1 MEGDG
6 RLAHAVPTRLS
17 GPYTAAA
24 GRKFGLTVGIA
35 FLVLAGIG
43 RWRGH
48 PTTFAVLGSLGL
60 LLIVAGLVIPTALRR
75 VEGAWMGLARIIS
88 RFTTPIFMGI
98 VYFVLLTPIGV
109 LRRAFGA
116 NALVHRPGATG
127 LWLDRRPSPRGALER
142 QF

>member
-1 MEGDG
+1 
-6 RLAHAVPTRLS
+6 LAHAVPTRLS

-60 LLIVAGLVIPTALRR
+60 LLVVGGLVAPKALGP
-75 VEGAWMGLARIIS
+75 VERAWMGLAGIIS
-88 RFTTPIFMGI
+88 RVTTPLFMGI
-98 VYFVLLTPIGV
+98 VYFILLTPIGL
-109 LRRAFGA
+109 LRRAFGGS
-116 NALVHRPGATG
+116 ALVHRPGSTG
-127 LWLDRRPSPRGALER
+127 VWLDRRESPKGALDR

>member
-35 FLVLAGIG
+35 FVVLAGIG

-48 PTTFAVLGSLGL
+48 PTTFMVLGSLGL
-60 LLIVAGLVIPTALRR
+60 ARAEI
-75 VEGAWMGLARIIS
+75 EGLARE
-88 RFTTPIFMGI
+88 GI
-98 VYFVLLTPIGV
+98 VHLG
-109 LRRAFGA
+109 GD
-116 NALVHRPGATG
+116 G
-127 LWLDRRPSPRGALER
+127 S
-142 QF
+142 